1 MLSGHGAS
9 AHEGTSAE
17 KDHAAER
24 AVAADVSFYPMTF
37 PIIVGPGTITTI
49 IVMISQ
55 GQGASDKLMVA
66 LALIVVLALLGAVL
80 YFSSAIGH
88 HMSLT
93 LRVIMARLMGMI
105 LAAISIG
112 MLATGLKD
120 LLPGLAG

>member
-1 MLSGHGAS
+1 MLV
-9 AHEGTSAE
+9 
-17 KDHAAER
+17 AAEAASEVSAFAAR
-24 AVAADVSFYPMTF
+24 MSAADAPVDAFLT
-37 PIIVGPGTITTI
+37 
-49 IVMISQ
+49 
-55 GQGASDKLMVA
+55 

-93 LRVIMARLMGMI
+93 LRVIMTRLMGMI